1 MAVNF
6 AKMPLFCKNCVLS
19 TTTLRLSIL
28 LQNSSLL
35 VTATNLTYL
44 VLATHK
50 KMYNATVKAVANF
63 FFCKLI
69 FSLQLLFLITRFVT
83 IANSAKILRKNHNN
97 GKLIDVTKMKTYEI
111 GFM

>member
-19 TTTLRLSIL
+19 TNTLRLNIL

-63 FFCKLI
+63 FLQIDFFLATFVSNYEVCDNCKFCKN
-69 FSLQLLFLITRFVT
+69 
-83 IANSAKILRKNHNN
+83 IAEKP
-97 GKLIDVTKMKTYEI
+97 
-111 GFM
+111 